1 MRETEAMAI
10 NIQSRVE
17 QRQMITPAL
26 AWREWLTVERLLYGV
41 LLLLAAGLR
50 LFLLT
55 NQPLNPLEATN
66 VWSAWLDANGSAM
79 TTGATGASPLF
90 HSLYMLLFWTLGGN
104 DLLVRLLPAL
114 VGTAMVWLLWYWRA
128 WIGQSVALLVAFLIA
143 IDPWLITYSR
153 LADSTGF
160 SLLLGLFVLTALVRL
175 STLTDE
181 ATLRP
186 WYGLTAVGL
195 ALLLISGPQ
204 MWNWLPV
211 LLFFTITV
219 VPIERA
225 KALLGQRSAWV
236 LALGLALAGAT
247 GWLAQPATL
256 GKLSTSLTV
265 WLQSWGGA
273 NDVHYNLHWLWLRL
287 VAEGSLLIIFGAI
300 GGWGRW
306 RTAATPGAQRWN
318 RFLLLW
324 LLWGVILALAPGRS
338 PFILPMIGLPLT
350 FFAAE
355 GINSLWRA
363 AVAGVRW
370 RESSLLVGVLTILF
384 ISFTFW
390 LAAFSNNV
398 QIDALLARTLIII
411 VVLMLLLLLAF
422 TLWVDG
428 RQARL
433 VAGSSIGLFL
443 LLWTLS
449 SSWALNHHFDLRYPD
464 GFFATYTN
472 PDVKRLAAAVQTLS
486 AQRAGD
492 PLQMPV
498 QVQMASTPDPVLG
511 WYLRE
516 MHNLQWV
523 LAPGLVDGQSPSVVI
538 TLPDTQGIDQLA
550 SSYVGS
556 RYALHDRWLPS
567 DLLAPETP
575 PTPIEGSFSERL
587 QARLNNAWTGR
598 LRLLL
603 RWLIYHKTSTLPP
616 QDEVILWVAT
626 TATE

>member
-1 MRETEAMAI
+1 MAI

-17 QRQMITPAL
+17 QSQMITPAL
-26 AWREWLTVERLLYGV
+26 AWHAWLTVERLLYGV
-41 LLLLAAGLR
+41 LLILAAGLR

-66 VWSAWLDANGSAM
+66 VWSAWLDANGSAV
-79 TTGATGASPLF
+79 TTSATSASPLF

-114 VGTAMVWLLWYWRA
+114 VGTALVWLLWYWRA
-128 WIGQSVALLVAFLIA
+128 WLGQSVALLVAFLIA

-181 ATLRP
+181 ASLRP

-195 ALLLISGPQ
+195 GLLLISGPQ

-211 LLFFTITV
+211 LLFFTMTV
-219 VPIERA
+219 VPAERT
-225 KALLGQRSAWV
+225 KALLGQRNAWL

-273 NDVHYNLHWLWLRL
+273 ADVHYNLHWLWLRL
-287 VAEGSLLIIFGAI
+287 VAEGSLLIVFGLI

-306 RTAATPGAQRWN
+306 RTATTPGAQRWN

-324 LLWGVILALAPGRS
+324 LLWGGILALAPGRS
-338 PFILPMIGLPLT
+338 PLILPLIGLPLI
-350 FFAAE
+350 FLAAE
-355 GINSLWRA
+355 GINSLWRDA
-363 AVAGVRW
+363 MAGVRW
-370 RESSLLVGVLTILF
+370 RESILLVGVLTILF

-398 QIDALLARTLIII
+398 QMDALLARTLIII
-411 VVLMLLLLLAF
+411 VVLMLLLILAF

-433 VAGSSIGLFL
+433 VAGSSVGLFL

-449 SSWALNHHFDLRYPD
+449 SGWALNHHFDLRYPD

-472 PDVKRLAAAVQTLS
+472 PDVQRLAAAVQTLS

-492 PLQMPV
+492 ALQMPV
-498 QVQMASTPDPVLG
+498 QVQMAGTPDPVLG

-516 MHNLQWV
+516 MRNLQWV
-523 LAPGLVDGQSPSVVI
+523 LAPGLVDGQSPPVVI
-538 TLPDTQGIDQLA
+538 TLPATQGIDQLA

-567 DLLAPETP
+567 DLLATETP
-575 PTPIEGSFSERL
+575 PTPVEGSFSERL

-603 RWLIYHKTSTLPP
+603 RWMIYHKTPTLPP

>member
-1 MRETEAMAI
+1 MAI
-10 NIQSRVE
+10 NIHSRVE
-17 QRQMITPAL
+17 SSQVITPTL
-26 AWREWLTVERLLYGV
+26 AWSEWLTVERMLYGV

-50 LFLLT
+50 FFLLT

-66 VWSAWLDANGSAM
+66 VWSAWVDANGGVI
-79 TTGATGASPLF
+79 TTGAPSGSPLF

-104 DLLVRLLPAL
+104 DLLVRLFPAL
-114 VGTAMVWLLWYWRA
+114 VGTVMVWLIWYWRT
-128 WIGQSVALLVAFLIA
+128 WLGQSVALLVAFLIA

-160 SLLLGLFVLTALVRL
+160 SLFLGLFVLTALVRL

-181 ATLRP
+181 ETLRP
-186 WYGLTAVGL
+186 WYRLTAIGL
-195 ALLLISGPQ
+195 GLLLISGPQ
-204 MWNWLPV
+204 MWNWLPI

-219 VPIERA
+219 VPVERTR
-225 KALLGQRSAWV
+225 ALLAQRGAWL
-236 LALGLALAGAT
+236 LALGLAVAGAT
-247 GWLAQPATL
+247 SWLAQPATL
-256 GKLSTSLTV
+256 GGLSTSLTI

-273 NDVHYNLHWLWLRL
+273 AEVQYNLQWLFVRL
-287 VAEGSLLIIFGAI
+287 VAESSLLLVFGAI
-300 GGWGRW
+300 GAGSRW
-306 RTAATPGAQRWN
+306 RAATTASAHRWN

-324 LLWGVILALAPGRS
+324 LLWGVVLALVPGRS
-338 PFILPMIGLPLT
+338 PFILPLIGLPLL

-355 GINSLWRA
+355 GINWLWRETLG
-363 AVAGVRW
+363 GVRW
-370 RESSLLVGVLTILF
+370 RESSLLASVLTILF

-390 LAAFSNNV
+390 LAALSNNV
-398 QIDALLARTLIII
+398 QIDALLARTLVII
-411 VVLMLLLLLAF
+411 VVLMLLLILAF

-433 VAGSSIGLFL
+433 VAGSSVGLFL

-449 SSWALNHHFDLRYPD
+449 SGWALNHHFDLRYPD

-472 PDVKRLAAAVQTLS
+472 PDVERLATAVQTLS
-486 AQRAGD
+486 AQRFGD
-492 PLQMPV
+492 ATQMPL
-498 QVQMASTPDPVLG
+498 QVQMTETPDPVLG

-516 MHNLQWV
+516 MRNLQWV
-523 LAPGLVDGQSPSVVI
+523 LAPGLVDGQSPPVVI

-567 DLLAPETP
+567 DLLAAETP
-575 PTPIEGSFSERL
+575 PVAVEGSFSEQL
-587 QARLNNAWTGR
+587 QARLNNAWTGQV
-598 LRLLL
+598 RLLL
-603 RWLIYHKTSTLPP
+603 RWLIYHKTPTLPP

-626 TATE
+626 TTE